1 MLQLRRLSQ
10 AGFVVR
16 AGGTTLVIDAFVSP
30 RADRLVPPT
39 VTPTDLAGADA
50 ILATHEHR
58 DHLDPDL
65 ESIAAASPAATVIV
79 PAPIADAVRVRVPA
93 HRVVAAVVGEP
104 IAIGATRVFPV
115 PARHGVTMADAYG
128 FGPAPGR
135 PRFPRY

>member
-65 ESIAAASPAATVIV
+65 ESIAAASPSATVIV
-79 PAPIADAVRVRVPA
+79 PAPIADAVRARVLA
-93 HRVVAAVVGEP
+93 HPVVAAGVG
-104 IAIGATRVFPV
+104 GPV
-115 PARHGVTMADAYG
+115 SVRPAPTIPPPAR
-128 FGPAPGR
+128 
-135 PRFPRY
+135 PRAS